1 MASELE
7 HQHTLDATLRAVVAL
22 LDKQALVHQLVARTD
37 TRKHA
42 LVQSLVQRQHA
53 VELEKK
59 LNQLHPADA
68 AFVLESLRQEQ
79 RMTAWQLIAR
89 ERRGAV
95 LLELADSV
103 RASLVTLLDESELI
117 GLGRQMEAEDFAD
130 LVQDLP
136 KERVDAVLAQLGSAE
151 RAEVQSV
158 LSFPEGSVGALMQL
172 DVVTVRADVTLEDA
186 IASLRRRGSLPPQ
199 LTSVTVVDRNNVLQG
214 TLPIDQLLVRDGA
227 LAVSEVMDAEPKY
240 FLTSDREDQ
249 AAEAFERY
257 DLIAAPVVNLHK
269 QVVGMLT
276 VDKVLEQIKQD
287 SFKQAL
293 SQVGLSED
301 EDLFAPIWQSG
312 RKRLAWLGLN
322 LLTAF
327 VASRV
332 VGGFEDSI
340 AQLTAL
346 AALDADRREHR
357 RQHGQ
362 SDGGARDPRFGVVA
376 VERAQHVFLV
386 AQGARDRRDQR
397 RAVGRRDGRG
407 DVSAVP
413 LARFGGRHGERDAA
427 EHARGVGRRRA
438 LPADLGSPGPRSRH
452 GQQHPADGDHRQH
465 GVLHLLG
472 ARVAAAAAS
481 WTRGYDG
488 NSTPEPPADFGRSL
502 CFASESTM
510 RSTASW

>member
-1 MASELE
+1 VATDPK
-7 HQHTLDATLRAVVAL
+7 HQRTLDATLRAVVAL

-37 TRKHA
+37 TRKQA
-42 LVQSLVQRQHA
+42 LVQSLIQRQHA

-59 LNQLHPADA
+59 LNSLHPADA
-68 AFVLESLRQEQ
+68 AFVLESLQQQQ

-95 LLELADSV
+95 LLELAESV
-103 RASLVTLLDESELI
+103 RASLVTLLDEPELI
-117 GLGRQMEAEDFAD
+117 ALGRQMDAEDFAD

-136 KERVDAVLAQLGSAE
+136 QERVDKVLAQLGSEE
-151 RAEVQSV
+151 RAEVQTV

-172 DVVTVRADVTLEDA
+172 DAVTLRADITLEEA
-186 IASLRRRGSLPPQ
+186 IASLRRRGVPLQ
-199 LTSVTVVDRNNVLQG
+199 LTALPVVDRNNVLQG

-227 LAVSEVMDAEPKY
+227 LRVADVMDVEPKY
-240 FLTSDREDQ
+240 FVTSDREEQ

-276 VDKVLEQIKQD
+276 VDKVLEQVKQD

-332 VGGFEDSI
+332 VGGFEGSI

-346 AALDADRREHR
+346 AALMPIVA
-357 RQHGQ
+357 
-362 SDGGARDPRFGVVA
+362 SIGGNTGNQTVALVIRGLALSQLNARNMLFLLRKELAIGVINGVLWGIVMAAATLVLYRMPGLAAVMASAMVLNMLLASVVGVLCPMILQRMGRDPVMGSSILLTAITDSMGFFI
-376 VERAQHVFLV
+376 FL
-386 AQGARDRRDQR
+386 A
-397 RAVGRRDGRG
+397 
-407 DVSAVP
+407 
-413 LARFGGRHGERDAA
+413 LA
-427 EHARGVGRRRA
+427 
-438 LPADLGSPGPRSRH
+438 S
-452 GQQHPADGDHRQH
+452 
-465 GVLHLLG
+465 LL
-472 ARVAAAAAS
+472 
-481 WTRGYDG
+481 
-488 NSTPEPPADFGRSL
+488 L
-502 CFASESTM
+502 L
-510 RSTASW
+510 